1 MILKNRNRSMK
12 YEVRSTNVKDHSHN
26 EVFVC
31 TKSKKHFSLRTFRTS
46 YFLLIIPLVIS
57 IILSNTSCGIYK
69 FHDISYGDTIKTVK
83 VNLFDNRA
91 RYVNV
96 QLCPRLTDK
105 LRQKIVGQTRL
116 SQTNNENAD
125 WEISGIITDYSLS
138 TSAIS
143 GQREATNRL
152 TVSIHVI
159 KNSHKEDKKD
169 EYDVSRS
176 FEFSASQSLQQA
188 EATLND
194 EMIRSLTDEIFNK
207 LFSNW

>member
-1 MILKNRNRSMK
+1 MTLKNRNRSMK
-12 YEVRSTNVKDHSHN
+12 YKIQGINAKNHSYR
-26 EVFVC
+26 EVFR
-31 TKSKKHFSLRTFRTS
+31 SSQKKGNFCLNLLRTS
-46 YFLLIIPLVIS
+46 YFVLTMILVFS
-57 IILSNTSCGIYK
+57 TILSSTSCSIYK
-69 FHDISYGDTIKTVK
+69 FHDISIADTIKTVK

-96 QLCPRLTDK
+96 QLSPRLTDK

-125 WEISGIITDYSLS
+125 WEISGVITDYSLS

-152 TVSIHVI
+152 TVSVHVI

-169 EYDVSRS
+169 EYDISRS

-194 EMIRSLTDEIFNK
+194 EIIRSLTDEIFNK

>member
-12 YEVRSTNVKDHSHN
+12 YDVRSTNAKSHSYR
-26 EVFVC
+26 EMFRLS
-31 TKSKKHFSLRTFRTS
+31 KSKRNFGLNLLRTS
-46 YFLLIIPLVIS
+46 YFILIIALIFS
-57 IILSNTSCGIYK
+57 AILSNTGCHIYK
-69 FHDISYGDTIKTVK
+69 FNEATVPDSIKTVK
-83 VNLFDNRA
+83 INPFENRA

-96 QLCPRLTDK
+96 QLSPKLTDK

-152 TVSIHVI
+152 SVSIHI
-159 KNSHKEDKKD
+159 TKNSRKEDKKD
-169 EYDVSRS
+169 EYDVSS
-176 FEFSASQSLQQA
+176 SIEFSATQSLQEA
-188 EATLND
+188 EAS
-194 EMIRSLTDEIFNK
+194 RSDDLIKALTDEIFNK

>member
-1 MILKNRNRSMK
+1 MK
-12 YEVRSTNVKDHSHN
+12 YDARGTNAKSCSYN
-26 EVFVC
+26 EVSGPA
-31 TKSKKHFSLRTFRTS
+31 KSKKSFGINIIRTS
-46 YFLLIIPLVIS
+46 YFIFGAA
-57 IILSNTSCGIYK
+57 IILPAFLSTAGCGIYK
-69 FHDISYGDTIKTVK
+69 FNEATVPDTVKTVK
-83 VNLFDNRA
+83 VNLFLNKA

-96 QLCPRLTDK
+96 QLSPRLTDK

-125 WEISGIITDYSLS
+125 WEISGVITDYSLS

-152 TVSIHVI
+152 TVSVHII
-159 KNSHKEDKKD
+159 KDSHKEEKKE

>member
-1 MILKNRNRSMK
+1 MILKNRKKVRYKEQGSGLRSFLKLVM
-12 YEVRSTNVKDHSHN
+12 
-26 EVFVC
+26 
-31 TKSKKHFSLRTFRTS
+31 
-46 YFLLIIPLVIS
+46 FLLVPCSLYLVPL
-57 IILSNTSCGIYK
+57 TSCHIYK
-69 FHDISYGDTIKTVK
+69 FNEATVPDSIKTVK
-83 VNLFDNRA
+83 INPFENKA

-96 QLCPRLTDK
+96 QLSPKLTDK

-152 TVSIHVI
+152 SVSIHVI
-159 KNSHKEDKKD
+159 KNSRKEDKKD